1 MLTGC
6 VNLTVDLADLVLRN
20 GVVYTV
26 DATDSVCEAIA
37 VRGGRILFAGSDEE
51 IDQYISAGT
60 HIVDLQGKMVLPGLI
75 DSHIHPPG
83 LALAELYEVQLFDSD
98 GVNEYVSKIRMFL
111 RDNPDCKIIYGRG
124 WSWSHLSGEEARKGP
139 RKEYLD
145 DISQEIP
152 IIIRSSD
159 GHTLW
164 VNTKALSNFGI
175 DGQTDIPTGGVI
187 ETDDKGALWG
197 TLKEGAMS
205 LLPLASY
212 TPEQYT
218 AAMESFQRKMHSWG
232 ITGVL
237 CLSSVL
243 FEHIFTALRT
253 MEHSR
258 RLALHIGG
266 AMTINHID
274 DLYRQVDALCA
285 CRAKF
290 RSSLVQ
296 ARTAKFFAD
305 GVVEGR
311 TSCLLEPYQSGH
323 DTERGNF
330 GECLWSPVDLSAAF
344 HECNKREFQIHVHAT
359 GDRAVKIV
367 LDALTAAGST
377 SANRNTITHLQ
388 LVEETDVA
396 RFAALGVIAN
406 VQPYWHFK
414 GPGWWE
420 NVDRQLLGERA
431 EREFPLAS
439 FFRAGAVVASSSD
452 YPATLVPNPFA
463 AMQIGVT
470 RNMDAGISYC
480 IADIDHMDDERYLL
494 NKDERVDVRNMI
506 RSFTIN
512 NAYSMFIEKETGSLE
527 TGKRADMIVVNQ
539 NILTV
544 DPLQL
549 GKTKVVMTFFGGQ
562 LVYSQDD

>member
-1 MLTGC
+1 MI
-6 VNLTVDLADLVLRN
+6 LTVDMADLVLRN

-26 DATDSVCEAIA
+26 DAADAVCEAIA
-37 VRGGRILFAGSDEE
+37 VKDGRIVFVGSDEE
-51 IDQYISAGT
+51 IACYISPGT
-60 HIVDLQGKMVLPGLI
+60 NVVDLQGKMVLPGFI

-83 LALAELYEVQLFDSD
+83 LALAELYEVQLFDCD
-98 GVNEYVSKIRMFL
+98 GVDDYVSKIKIFL
-111 RDNPDCKIIYGRG
+111 RENPDSTIIYGRG
-124 WSWSHLSGEEARKGP
+124 WSWSHLSGEEGRKGP

-145 DISQEIP
+145 EISQEIP

-164 VNTKALSNFGI
+164 INTKALIDFEI
-175 DGQTDIPTGGVI
+175 DGKTEIPAGGVI

-205 LLPLASY
+205 LLPLATY

-243 FEHIFTALRT
+243 LEQIFTALRT

-274 DLYRQVDALCA
+274 DIYRQVDALCA
-285 CRAKF
+285 CRDKF

-296 ARTAKFFAD
+296 VRTAKFFAD

-311 TSCLLEPYQSGH
+311 TSCLLKPYQSGH
-323 DTERGNF
+323 NTESAGF
-330 GECLWSPVDLSAAF
+330 GTCIWSPADLRAAF
-344 HECNKREFQIHVHAT
+344 RECNKRELQIHVHAT
-359 GDRAVKIV
+359 GDGAVKMV
-367 LDALTAAGST
+367 LDALTASR
-377 SANRNTITHLQ
+377 SMPANRHTITHLQ
-388 LVEETDVA
+388 LVEESDIA
-396 RFAALGVIAN
+396 RFGTLGVIAN

-470 RNMDAGISYC
+470 RNMDAGISYG
-480 IADIDHMDDERYLL
+480 IAEIDHMDDERYLL
-494 NKDERVDVRNMI
+494 NKDERVDVRDMI

-527 TGKRADMIVVNQ
+527 IGKRADMIVVNQ

-549 GKTKVVMTFFGGQ
+549 GKTKVVMTFFGGE